1 MPNYKTACFISA
13 ALLIL
18 ALADL
23 PYGFYTFLRLVVCG
37 TAAFGAFAA
46 YVTDRGAWVIVL
58 GLLALLFN
66 PVFPVYLDRGTWAF
80 MDIITAVALVISAYQ
95 IPPLETNEE
104 KNK

>member
-1 MPNYKTACFISA
+1 MINYRTACFISA

-23 PYGFYTFLRLVVCG
+23 PYGFYTFLRIVVCG

-46 YVTDRGAWVIVL
+46 YTTDRGAWVVVL

-66 PVFPVYLDRGTWAF
+66 PIFPIYLDREAWAF
-80 MDIITAVALVISAYQ
+80 IDIITAAALVFSAYQ
-95 IPPLETNEE
+95 IPPHETSGDNSG
-104 KNK
+104 

>member
-1 MPNYKTACFISA
+1 MINYKTACFISA

-46 YVTDRGAWVIVL
+46 YVTDRGAWVVVL
-58 GLLALLFN
+58 GLFAILFN
-66 PVFPVYLDRGTWAF
+66 PVFPVYLGREVWAF
-80 MDIITAVALVISAYQ
+80 IDIITAAALVISAYQ
-95 IPPLETNEE
+95 IPPLETNGAKSE
-104 KNK
+104 